1 MLSGKCLESKSIETN
16 ELEWFITKKRSWVKT
31 LTVQNIGQNGT
42 AITYSINKNLLMYT
56 DNASW

>member
-1 MLSGKCLESKSIETN
+1 MLSGKCFESKSIETN

-42 AITYSINKNLLMYT
+42 AITYSIHENLLMYS